1 MSLRGHR
8 VGTAAHVASE
18 RFLIVGIGRQLFAL
32 SAELVQGL
40 LTIEERGFV
49 SATLTVQGQEYPS
62 LDLEGQLGLAQAGD
76 GQETR
81 MVLLAQAGIRAHI
94 RVDRV
99 HGLVEIERTRVLPLP
114 CQFRNEERNWYVG
127 LILYGDG
134 VAVGLDSGW
143 LLSGGMQGQGGLQ
156 DQRQRLP
163 LRLSDASD
171 TLGKGIAC

>member
-8 VGTAAHVASE
+8 IGTAAHVPSE
-18 RFLIVGIGRQLFAL
+18 RFLIVGIGRQQFAL

-40 LTIEERGFV
+40 LTMEERGSV
-49 SATLTVQGQEYPS
+49 SALTVQGQEYPS
-62 LDLEGQLGLAQAGD
+62 LDLGDQLGLAQAGD
-76 GQETR
+76 GPETR

-114 CQFRNEERNWYVG
+114 RQFRSEERNWYVG
-127 LILYGDG
+127 LVLYGDG
-134 VAVGLDSGW
+134 VAVGLHSGW
-143 LLSGGMQGQGGLQ
+143 LLSGGMQGHGGLQ
-156 DQRQRLP
+156 DQSQRLP

-171 TLGKGIAC
+171 KLGKGIAC

>member
-8 VGTAAHVASE
+8 IGTAAQVPSE
-18 RFLIVGIGRQLFAL
+18 RFLIVGIGRQQFAL

-40 LTIEERGFV
+40 LTMEERGSV
-49 SATLTVQGQEYPS
+49 STLTVQGQEYPS
-62 LDLEGQLGLAQAGD
+62 LDLGDQLGLAQAGD
-76 GQETR
+76 GPETR

-114 CQFRNEERNWYVG
+114 RQFRSEERNWYVG
-127 LILYGDG
+127 LILYGNG
-134 VAVGLDSGW
+134 VAVGLHSGW

-156 DQRQRLP
+156 DQSQRVP

-171 TLGKGIAC
+171 KLGKGIVC